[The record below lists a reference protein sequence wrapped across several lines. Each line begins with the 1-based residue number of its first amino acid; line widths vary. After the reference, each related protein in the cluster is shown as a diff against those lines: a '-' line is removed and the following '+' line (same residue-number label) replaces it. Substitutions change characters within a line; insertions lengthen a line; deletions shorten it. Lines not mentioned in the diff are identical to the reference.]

1 MTKAPSKLAHGPEP
15 AETQLTGEVHVA
27 SIERQPRRQRLSL
40 HLSDGSALS
49 LTPDIVAR
57 FRLAT
62 GQSLTCERITTISGE
77 QAREDAMAAAL
88 RLIAF
93 RPRSEKEMR
102 QALGRRAVT
111 SGLQDEVITRLREL
125 ALLNDTAYA
134 ASFVESRDSSSPRSR
149 RLLAQ
154 ELRLK
159 GVARDLA
166 SESVAAI
173 DDTDAAYRAAE
184 RRARSMSPFKYEDFE
199 RRLGSF
205 LLRRG
210 FGFDVVR
217 PVVRRIWMEREDAA
231 GDEGAG

>member
-1 MTKAPSKLAHGPEP
+1 MMKPPGATE
-15 AETQLTGEVHVA
+15 LTGEIHVA
-27 SIERQPRRQRLSL
+27 SIEPQPRRQRLSL
-40 HLSDGSALS
+40 HLSDGSVLS
-49 LTPDIVAR
+49 LTPVIVAR

-62 GQSLTCERITTISGE
+62 GQSLTCERITTISGD

-93 RPRSEKEMR
+93 RSRSEKEMR
-102 QALGRRAVT
+102 QALVRRAVT

-125 ALLNDTAYA
+125 ALLNDSAYA

-149 RLLAQ
+149 RLLAR

-159 GVARDLA
+159 GIARDLA

-173 DDTDAAYRAAE
+173 DDIDAAYRAAE
-184 RRARSMSPFKYEDFE
+184 RRAGSMSRLKYQDFE
-199 RRLGSF
+199 RRLGGF

-217 PVVRRIWMEREDAA
+217 QVVRRIWMEREDAT
-231 GDEGAG
+231 GNEGSG

>member
-1 MTKAPSKLAHGPEP
+1 MVKPPGATE
-15 AETQLTGEVHVA
+15 LTGEIHVA
-27 SIERQPRRQRLSL
+27 AIERQPRRQRLSL
-40 HLSDGSALS
+40 HLSDGSVLS

-62 GQSLTCERITTISGE
+62 GQSLTGERITTISGE
-77 QAREDAMAAAL
+77 QAREDAMATAL

-102 QALGRRAVT
+102 QALARRAVT
-111 SGLQDEVITRLREL
+111 SGLQDDVIARLREL
-125 ALLNDTAYA
+125 ALLNDSAYA

-173 DDTDAAYRAAE
+173 DDIDAAYRAGQ
-184 RRARSMSPFKYEDFE
+184 RRARSMSRLEYKDFE
-199 RRLGSF
+199 RRLGGF

-217 PVVRRIWMEREDAA
+217 QVVRRLWIEREDAT